1 VAAEAESSGEAG
13 AMARPRVGYLYQ
25 LAEVAVF
32 LSLIVPSTI
41 LAQFAYQQER
51 ATFPLV
57 AWATILRDLALVAL
71 IVFFLW
77 RNREGPRAIGWRF
90 RWVDLLIGIVLFFP
104 VAYFASL
111 LEVAL
116 HGEGFTIPTR
126 PPTFLMPKTTADFVL
141 AVVLVATVAISEET
155 MFRGYLLLRLGNI
168 TRSLA
173 FALVLSSLIFAMG
186 HGYEGSAGMITV
198 GFLGFVFGLI
208 YLWRRSLVA
217 PMVMHFMQDFAG
229 IVLAPFL
236 TGR

>member
-1 VAAEAESSGEAG
+1 VAAEAEPSGEAG
-13 AMARPRVGYLYQ
+13 AAAPVRVGYLYQ
-25 LAEVAVF
+25 LAEVGVF
-32 LSLIVPSTI
+32 LALIVPSTI

-77 RNREGPRAIGWRF
+77 RNREGPHAIGWRF
-90 RWVDLLIGIVLFFP
+90 RWVDLLIGVVLFFP
-104 VAYFASL
+104 VAYFASV
-111 LEVAL
+111 LEVGL
-116 HGEGFTIPTR
+116 HHEGFTIPTR
-126 PPTFLMPKTTADFVL
+126 PPTFLMPKTTSDFVL
-141 AVVLVATVAISEET
+141 AVVLVVTVAISEET

-173 FALVLSSLIFAMG
+173 LALVLSSLIFAMG
-186 HGYEGSAGMITV
+186 HGYEGSAGIITV
-198 GFLGFVFGLI
+198 GFFGFVLGLI
-208 YLWRRSLVA
+208 YLWRGSLVA